1 MFIIREYF
9 YSLFF
14 KFHTILYIRMDAS
27 ISYLLAG
34 VIVFS
39 FAAILV
45 SIGSKKGGRKKQK
58 SRATIIRDATRKLSQ
73 DPHNPDGLIPLAE
86 LYFSEHSFDKAYGLY
101 DTMLNIA
108 PAHSEINPFQAALR
122 QGICGLKIGKAQD
135 AMRGLQAAYNI
146 KPSDFEANYYLGQA
160 FYKNDAFEKAIPCL
174 KKAVVIKPDASSIN
188 TPLGLSLYKAKHFK
202 ESLPYL
208 KRSLDDN
215 PDNKEALF
223 SMADAMQECGMGEKA
238 IKVFLHL
245 RPDPNFGAKSCL
257 SAGIYHSRANQVEKA
272 IQDFEIGLKHQNI
285 PQDIYLELK
294 YRIANCY
301 LSLKNIGLGLQ
312 HLQDISVIN
321 NQYKDVPQLI
331 SRYQELNQNKNLQT
345 YLMSGSSDFVALCR
359 NIVMNYYKGS
369 VTKIQD
375 INVQPDNVEILVN
388 VETAKWED
396 TEVFR
401 FYRSQGATGELMVR
415 DFHGRVSD
423 SKADRGICFTAGVY
437 SDEARRY
444 SEGRPID
451 LVEKDGLIKLL
462 KRIDNI

>member
-1 MFIIREYF
+1 
-9 YSLFF
+9 
-14 KFHTILYIRMDAS
+14 MDAS
-27 ISYLLAG
+27 ISYLFAG
-34 VIVFS
+34 VIVFA

-45 SIGSKKGGRKKQK
+45 SLGSKKGGSKKQK

-73 DPHNPDGLIPLAE
+73 DPHNPDGLISLSE
-86 LYFSEHSFDKAYGLY
+86 LYYNERAFDKAYGLY

-108 PAHSEINPFQAALR
+108 PAHTEINPFIAALR
-122 QGICGLKIGKAQD
+122 QGICGLKIGKIQD

-160 FYKNDAFEKAIPCL
+160 LYKNDMFEKAIPCL

-188 TPLGLSLYKAKHFK
+188 TPLGLCLYKAKHYK

-223 SMADAMQECGMGEKA
+223 SMADAMQEIGMGEKA

-257 SAGIYHSRANQVEKA
+257 SAGIYHSKAGQPEKA
-272 IQDFEIGLKHQNI
+272 IQDFEIGLKHQNV
-285 PQDIYLELK
+285 PQDIFLELK
-294 YRIANCY
+294 YRLATCL
-301 LSLKNIGLGLQ
+301 LSMKNISAGLQ
-312 HLQDISVIN
+312 HLIDISVIN
-321 NQYKDVPQLI
+321 SQYKDVGQLI
-331 SRYQELNQNKNLQT
+331 TRYQELNQNKNLQT
-345 YLMSGSSDFVALCR
+345 YLMAGSSDFVALCR

-388 VETAKWED
+388 VETSKWED

-401 FYRSQGATGELMVR
+401 FYRTQGSTGELMVR
-415 DFHGRVSD
+415 DFHGKVTD
-423 SKADRGICFTAGVY
+423 SKSDRGICFTAGSY
-437 SDEARRY
+437 TDEARRY
-444 SEGRPID
+444 AEGRPVD

-462 KRIDNI
+462 KRIEVV